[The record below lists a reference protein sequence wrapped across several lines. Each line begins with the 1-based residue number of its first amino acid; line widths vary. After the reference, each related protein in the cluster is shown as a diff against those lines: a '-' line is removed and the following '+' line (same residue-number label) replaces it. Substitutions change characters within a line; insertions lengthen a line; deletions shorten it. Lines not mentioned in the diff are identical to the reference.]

1 MELNTINDITNFI
14 FIGKNI
20 NELSHYDLLIINAD
34 WAEKELSKDMKLML
48 DKNIIDNNTTFIICE
63 SHQQLGRSSA
73 TILVDYLKKE
83 GLNNKI
89 IVIDKYISNTEILK
103 NIDMGGIGNQVGKVI
118 IKLIIWYIGV
128 ALAAGT
134 FGISLVVAFG
144 VDELADE
151 LISDSNLDKKR
162 KQRIR
167 KKVAKDI
174 KNHLIEKKSIMMDEF
189 NETLEGQT
197 KNADDIIDDAL
208 KTAFEIVTLKRFE
221 M

>member
-1 MELNTINDITNFI
+1 M
-14 FIGKNI
+14 
-20 NELSHYDLLIINAD
+20 
-34 WAEKELSKDMKLML
+34 
-48 DKNIIDNNTTFIICE
+48 
-63 SHQQLGRSSA
+63 
-73 TILVDYLKKE
+73 
-83 GLNNKI
+83 
-89 IVIDKYISNTEILK
+89 
-103 NIDMGGIGNQVGKVI
+103 
-118 IKLIIWYIGV
+118 
-128 ALAAGT
+128 AAGT

-208 KTAFEIVTLKRFE
+208 KTIKCIRLHWTVLLLRLYTPFVNLLCKCYRYKVPLTASTNISF
-221 M
+221 